1 MTTAEII
8 ARSNRYLFPVY
19 ARAGLALV
27 RGQGT
32 RVWDADGRAYL
43 DFFSSTVVTALG
55 HCHPAIVAAIEKDL
69 GTV

>member
-1 MTTAEII
+1 MTSAEII
-8 ARSNRYLFPVY
+8 ADSDRYLFATY
-19 ARAGLALV
+19 ARIPMALV

-55 HCHPAIVAAIEKDL
+55 H
-69 GTV
+69 